1 MQKDQ
6 LKQFTDI
13 HQYVIEHGVKDTPL
27 LKRLREETAKLP
39 EFMMQIPATQG
50 EFMAFLVKLTG
61 AKIII
66 EIGVFTG
73 YSSLCMASALPDDG
87 KLIGLDTSVEW
98 TAVARKYWREAG
110 IENKIDLRIAPAL
123 ESLESMIEQGASG
136 SIDLIFLDADK
147 EQYDSYY
154 EQSLKLLKPNGLLI
168 IDNVLLYG
176 SVVDSERLD
185 KDIASRLSIKSIEA
199 IKALNEKVAKDSRVD
214 VTMLDIADGI
224 SLVRKK

>member
-6 LKQFTDI
+6 LKQFADI